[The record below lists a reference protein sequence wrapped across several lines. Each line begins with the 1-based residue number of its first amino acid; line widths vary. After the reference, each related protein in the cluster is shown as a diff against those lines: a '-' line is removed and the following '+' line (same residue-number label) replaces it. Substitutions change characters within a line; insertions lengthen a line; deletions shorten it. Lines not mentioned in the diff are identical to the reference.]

1 MIFQGPKKP
10 REVFMATVVTGLGFP
25 ETTDLKCSLEEQ
37 QTPGRKDRQV
47 KGEGRIVIRD
57 G

>member
-1 MIFQGPKKP
+1 
-10 REVFMATVVTGLGFP
+10 MATVVTGLGFP